1 MALRVVET
9 FVPENRIADV
19 IGLLRQVPS
28 EHVWVEPLH
37 GGGGVVRAVVGV
49 SRTGRVMDEL
59 YERFSDIAGFR
70 VLVLP
75 LDAMLPRP
83 HSAGKP
89 EERKFA
95 KSSAGVS
102 REEVHAKV
110 ADQAETT
117 ANYLAMTV
125 LATIVA
131 AIGLSTGNEAAVIG
145 AMVVAPLLGPNM
157 GLALGLTL
165 ADGPLIRSAI
175 RSNVAG
181 VSVAYAT
188 TLFLG
193 LWLEVDP
200 TMPAIASRTQ
210 LGFPELVLALAAGC
224 AGTLA
229 FTAGAPAY
237 LIGVM
242 VAVAILPPTVASG
255 LLLIHGH
262 LEDAYRALL
271 LVGANVTAVNLS
283 GMATFIAKGMRPRA
297 WWRAERARGLARR
310 SLLAWLLLL
319 GLLAVV
325 IVLSGRLP
333 NG

>member
-19 IGLLRQVPS
+19 MALLRQVPS
-28 EHVWVEPLH
+28 EHVWSEPAH
-37 GGGGVVRAVVGV
+37 DGGGVVRAVVGV
-49 SRTGRVMDEL
+49 SRTGRLIDQL
-59 YERFSDIAGFR
+59 YERFSTIPSFR

-83 HSAGKP
+83 RSSGSKEDRQMA
-89 EERKFA
+89 R
-95 KSSAGVS
+95 SSAGVS

-110 ADQAETT
+110 ADAAETT

-131 AIGLSTGNEAAVIG
+131 AIGLASGNEAAVIG

-165 ADGPLIRSAI
+165 ADGPLVRAAV
-175 RSNVAG
+175 RSNLAG
-181 VSVAYAT
+181 FSVAYTT
-188 TLFLG
+188 TLVLG

-200 TMPAIASRTQ
+200 TVQAIVSRTE
-210 LGFPELVLALAAGC
+210 LGLPELVLALAAGC

-229 FTAGAPAY
+229 YTSGAPSY

-255 LLLIHGH
+255 LLLVHGH
-262 LEDAYRALL
+262 SEGALRALL
-271 LVGANVTAVNLS
+271 LVAANVVGINLA
-283 GMATFIAKGMRPRA
+283 GMVTFLVKGMRPRA

-310 SLLAWLLLL
+310 GLVAWLVLLALLVT
-319 GLLAVV
+319 A
-325 IVLSGRLP
+325 IVLSGRWA
-333 NG
+333 G